1 MASAVDSF
9 RAYLRIKTVHPTPD
23 YAPVG
28 PFLASYAARGG
39 FEFQELTLVPGHP
52 VFIVTWA
59 GADPAAPSIVL
70 LSHMDV
76 VPVDMGKWTMDPW
89 GGALIDGKVYGR
101 GAQDM
106 KCVGVQYLETLLR
119 LKGVVVDPSVA
130 PLAAP
135 PLRTVHVLFVPDEE
149 VGGSRGIKPLLAHP
163 AWASL
168 NPGFLLDEGLA
179 SPSPS
184 FSVFYGERK
193 IWWVRFKATG
203 PAGHGSRFVPHTAV
217 QQLHKVLARVEAYH
231 EAQREAL
238 AGACSCGKQLGDF
251 TTANVTMLSAGNPD
265 PKTPQFNVIPTE
277 AHAGVDIRIPA
288 TVNLAEFKATLDAW
302 CAVEGGGV
310 TWEPLAQ
317 VCGEGPLMLAN
328 PTEPVEGP
336 DAHWFR
342 VFSGAVAAAG
352 YSLHAP
358 SIFPAATDSRWV
370 RLMSGTPCLGFSPM
384 RNTPILLHDHEC
396 VTRAPA
402 RSAATPSRTPNAHAH
417 YPTLQRVFV
426 GGGLR
431 GGPCRIRQGTPRA
444 LLRRVVQKIGSTGP

>member
-1 MASAVDSF
+1 MAVLESAIEKF
-9 RAYLRIKTVHPTPD
+9 RQYLRMKTVHPTPD
-23 YAPVG
+23 YSSVG
-28 PFLASYAARGG
+28 PFLEAYAAQGG
-39 FEFQELTLVPGHP
+39 FAFQSEELVPGHP
-52 VFIVTWA
+52 LFVLTWA

-76 VPVDMGKWTMDPW
+76 VPVDAEKWTQDPW
-89 GGALIDGKVYGR
+89 GGALVDGKVFGR
-101 GAQDM
+101 GSQDM
-106 KCVGVQYLETLLR
+106 KCVGIQYLEALLR
-119 LKGVVVDPSVA
+119 LKGCVGDPSVA
-130 PLAAP
+130 PLGAP

-149 VGGSRGIKPLLAHP
+149 VGGSRGIKPLLSHP
-163 AWASL
+163 LWASL

-179 SPSPS
+179 SPSAS

-193 IWWVRFKATG
+193 IWWVRFRATG

-217 QQLHKVLARVEAYH
+217 QQLNKVLARVEAFH
-231 EAQREAL
+231 EAQRAAL

-251 TTANVTMLSAGNPD
+251 TTANVTMLCAGNPD
-265 PKTPQFNVIPTE
+265 IKSPQYNVIPTE
-277 AHAGVDIRIPA
+277 ATAGVDIRIPA

-310 TWEPLAQ
+310 SWEPLAQ

-336 DAHWFR
+336 DAHWFGI
-342 VFSGAVAAAG
+342 FSGAMAAAG
-352 YSLHAP
+352 YGLHAP

-396 VTRAPA
+396 VVA
-402 RSAATPSRTPNAHAH
+402 
-417 YPTLQRVFV
+417 PTL
-426 GGGLR
+426 
-431 GGPCRIRQGTPRA
+431 
-444 LLRRVVQKIGSTGP
+444 LLRAFLV